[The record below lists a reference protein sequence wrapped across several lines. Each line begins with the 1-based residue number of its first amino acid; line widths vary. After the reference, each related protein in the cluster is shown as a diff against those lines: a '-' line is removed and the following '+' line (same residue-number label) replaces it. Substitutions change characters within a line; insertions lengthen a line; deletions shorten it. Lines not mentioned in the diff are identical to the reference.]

1 MDKPNIFKYA
11 TKELSQDAF
20 IFWLLDHANPK
31 YENVNQA
38 LKNCALSLIS
48 EFFKLENK
56 KIPERIE
63 QFSLSKQYKNIDILL
78 KINNYHLFNDALIFS
93 TATNYLLCFSTS
105 CFFYYFHNYLMPL
118 YLSSFFYLMFLEIFF
133 FYLVFRV
140 F

>member
-48 EFFKLENK
+48 EFFKFADSNTK
-56 KIPERIE
+56 CDTFV
-63 QFSLSKQYKNIDILL
+63 FS
-78 KINNYHLFNDALIFS
+78 
-93 TATNYLLCFSTS
+93 
-105 CFFYYFHNYLMPL
+105 
-118 YLSSFFYLMFLEIFF
+118 
-133 FYLVFRV
+133 
-140 F
+140 

>member
-56 KIPERIE
+56 KIPEKIE

-78 KINNYHLFNDALIFS
+78 KIKNFS
-93 TATNYLLCFSTS
+93 
-105 CFFYYFHNYLMPL
+105 
-118 YLSSFFYLMFLEIFF
+118 III
-133 FYLVFRV
+133 
-140 F
+140 